1 MEIGSEPSQ
10 VVLMVRP
17 ILYSKLCFAVTVI
30 SEVDLGSQQRLTRD
44 FVDFY
49 NDHLERALTN
59 LEATLTQRQHI
70 QQQQLNEKPVPMSD
84 YVYLMTKNDL
94 TQIELLYAAVYARRI
109 VQIGQQ
115 AADEK

>member
-1 MEIGSEPSQ
+1 
-10 VVLMVRP
+10 MVRP

-30 SEVDLGSQQRLTRD
+30 SEVDLGSQQKLTRD

-59 LEATLTQRQHI
+59 LEATLAQRQHI
-70 QQQQLNEKPVPMSD
+70 QRQLENEMPVPKTD
-84 YVYLMTKNDL
+84 YVCLMTKNDM
-94 TQIELLYAAVYARRI
+94 TQTELVYAAVYARRI
-109 VQIGQQ
+109 VQICKQ